1 MFCPNCGS
9 NVSDLNAVFCPEC
22 GARLSNATQPVP
34 TPAQSDYSQ
43 QDSSQQNT
51 YQQQDSSQQNAY
63 QQQDSFQQNAYRQQD
78 SSRQNTYQQQDF
90 SQQNAYQQ
98 QWNNQY
104 TYCPPQEQ
112 PVQNAKYNG
121 LSIAGFCVSCAAIFF
136 NLTLFGLAGIAGL
149 ILSIIGLRQCNA
161 RGDKGRGLAIAGI
174 VIGAVL
180 TLLTILT
187 IVLMAIAMNYVSDF
201 YPGFGSFYEYF

>member
-9 NVSDLNAVFCPEC
+9 NISESNAVFCPEC

-43 QDSSQQNT
+43 QDSSQQN
-51 YQQQDSSQQNAY
+51 AY
-63 QQQDSFQQNAYRQQD
+63 QQQD

-104 TYCPPQEQ
+104 TYYPPQEQ

-136 NLTLFGLAGIAGL
+136 NRTLFGLAGIAGL
-149 ILSIIGLRQCNA
+149 ILSLIGLRQCNA
-161 RGDKGRGLAIAGI
+161 CGDKGRGLAIAGI

-180 TLLTILT
+180 TLLVILS
-187 IVLMAIAMNYVSDF
+187 IVLMAIAMSHVSDF